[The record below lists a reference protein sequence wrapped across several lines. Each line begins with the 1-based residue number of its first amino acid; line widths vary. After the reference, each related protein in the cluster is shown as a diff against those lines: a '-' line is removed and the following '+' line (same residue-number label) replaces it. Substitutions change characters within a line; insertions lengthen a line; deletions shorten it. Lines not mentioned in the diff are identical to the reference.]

1 MKKDSPLTQDE
12 IKKAARLFMLCM
24 ATQID
29 DIGSENEDESKMVV
43 EAMESAHR
51 ALDEEFPTISHYLG
65 SQSQCVEAIKGMR
78 K

>member
-1 MKKDSPLTQDE
+1 MRSDAPLTKHE

-29 DIGSENEDESKMVV
+29 DIGSENDDESKMVL

-51 ALDEEFPTISHYLG
+51 ALDIEFPTISHYLG